1 VGEDYLMKLVTV
13 QEMRDIEQQA
23 NAGGLSYEQM
33 MDKAGQGVAKEILAR
48 YPEYK
53 RTIVGL
59 VGSGNNGG
67 DTLVALGT
75 LAKQGWMTFAYQVK
89 PRSED
94 DALLKWFLQCGGS
107 AISMNQDKNFRKLE
121 EWIKTSSIFV
131 DGVLGTGI
139 ELPLKPDVASLL
151 KFVSSMKHLPTV
163 VAVDC
168 PSGVDCNTGE
178 AATECIPADLTLCM
192 AAIKTGLLNS
202 PACNLVGVMSVIDI
216 GLPKKLE
223 SWAKIEKEV
232 VSPDEVR
239 KVLPE
244 RPMDAN
250 KGTFGTAMIAAG
262 SINFMG
268 AAYLSGSAAY
278 RIGAGLVR
286 LAVPEILATTLAG
299 NIPEATWLI
308 LPDEMGVI
316 SEAASEVLLMN
327 LQKVDALLMGPGW
340 GMEETTGHFLEAIL
354 KNKRDPSKAKRV
366 GFLEAEGSKPVPM
379 KNGLP
384 PLVIDAD
391 GLKHLSR
398 IKDWSKVLP
407 SETILTPHPG
417 EMAFISGKTVTEIQ
431 ANRLDIAQE
440 YAKLWKVVLV
450 LKGANTVVAEPGGLT
465 KVIPIASPALAKAG
479 TGDSLAGIITGLR
492 AQGLSAFDAAWAG
505 AWIHAR
511 AGVLA
516 AKTMGTTASVLS
528 SEVIQSIPKVF
539 SELSY

>member
-1 VGEDYLMKLVTV
+1 
-13 QEMRDIEQQA
+13 
-23 NAGGLSYEQM
+23 
-33 MDKAGQGVAKEILAR
+33 
-48 YPEYK
+48 
-53 RTIVGL
+53 
-59 VGSGNNGG
+59 
-67 DTLVALGT
+67 
-75 LAKQGWMTFAYQVK
+75 
-89 PRSED
+89 
-94 DALLKWFLQCGGS
+94 
-107 AISMNQDKNFRKLE
+107 
-121 EWIKTSSIFV
+121 
-131 DGVLGTGI
+131 
-139 ELPLKPDVASLL
+139 
-151 KFVSSMKHLPTV
+151 
-163 VAVDC
+163 
-168 PSGVDCNTGE
+168 
-178 AATECIPADLTLCM
+178 
-192 AAIKTGLLNS
+192 
-202 PACNLVGVMSVIDI
+202 
-216 GLPKKLE
+216 
-223 SWAKIEKEV
+223 
-232 VSPDEVR
+232 
-239 KVLPE
+239 
-244 RPMDAN
+244 
-250 KGTFGTAMIAAG
+250 
-262 SINFMG
+262 
-268 AAYLSGSAAY
+268 
-278 RIGAGLVR
+278 
-286 LAVPEILATTLAG
+286 
-299 NIPEATWLI
+299 
-308 LPDEMGVI
+308 MGVI

-516 AKTMGTTASVLS
+516 AKTMGTTSCVLS

>member
-1 VGEDYLMKLVTV
+1 MKLVTV

-23 NAGGLSYEQM
+23 NASGLSYEQM

-48 YPEYK
+48 YPDHK
-53 RTIVGL
+53 KTIIGL
-59 VGSGNNGG
+59 VGNGNNGG

-75 LAKQGWMTFAYQVK
+75 LAKQGWLTFAYQVK
-89 PRSED
+89 PRPEE
-94 DALLKWFLQCGGS
+94 DALLKWFLQNGGTS
-107 AISMNQDKNFRKLE
+107 FSLSQDKNFRKLE
-121 EWIKTSSIFV
+121 ELIKAASILL
-131 DGVLGTGI
+131 DGVLGTGF
-139 ELPLKPDVASLL
+139 ELPLKTEVATIL
-151 KFVSSMKHLPTV
+151 KFVSSMKQLPIV

-178 AATECIPADLTLCM
+178 VPAECIPADLTLCM

-202 PACNLVGVMSVIDI
+202 PANRFAGELGVVDI

-223 SWAKIEKEV
+223 SWAKIDKEV
-232 VSPDEVR
+232 VGSDEVR

-250 KGTFGTAMIAAG
+250 KGTFGIAMITAG

-268 AAYLSGSAAY
+268 AAFLAGLAAY
-278 RIGAGLVR
+278 RVGAGLVK

-308 LPDEMGVI
+308 MPDEMGVI

-327 LQKVDALLMGPGW
+327 LQKVDALLLGPGW

-366 GFLEAEGSKPVPM
+366 GFLEAEGSKTAPS

-407 SETILTPHPG
+407 IDTILTPHPG
-417 EMAFISGKTVTEIQ
+417 EMAFISGKTVAEIQ
-431 ANRLDIAQE
+431 ANRLEVAQE
-440 YAKLWKVVLV
+440 YAKLWNVIVV
-450 LKGANTVVAEPGGLT
+450 LKGANTIVAEPGGMA

-479 TGDSLAGIITGLR
+479 TGDALAGIITGLR
-492 AQGLSAFDAAWAG
+492 AEGLSAFEAAWAG

-516 AKTMGTTASVLS
+516 AKAIGTTASVLS
-528 SEVIQSIPKVF
+528 SEVIHSIPKVF
-539 SELSY
+539 FELSY

>member
-1 VGEDYLMKLVTV
+1 MKLVTV
-13 QEMRDIEQQA
+13 QEMRTIEQQA
-23 NAGGLSYEQM
+23 NAGGWSYEQM
-33 MDKAGQGVAKEILAR
+33 MDKAGQGVAKEILVRFADH
-48 YPEYK
+48 K
-53 RTIVGL
+53 KTIIGL

-75 LAKQGWMTFAYQVK
+75 LAKQGWITFAYQVK

-94 DALLKWFLQCGGS
+94 DALLKWFLQCGGI
-107 AISMNQDKNFRKLE
+107 AFSMSQDKNFRKLE
-121 EWIKTSSIFV
+121 EWIKDSSV
-131 DGVLGTGI
+131 LLDGVLGTGI

-151 KFVSSMKHLPTV
+151 KFVSSMKDLPTV

-192 AAIKTGLLNS
+192 AAIKTGLLNF
-202 PACNLVGVMSVIDI
+202 PASNLVGELGVIDI

-223 SWAKIEKEV
+223 SWEGIDREV

-268 AAYLSGSAAY
+268 VAYLAGSAAY
-278 RIGAGLVR
+278 RIGAGLVK

-316 SEAASEVLLMN
+316 SEAASDILLKN
-327 LQKVDALLMGPGW
+327 LLKITALLLGPGW
-340 GMEETTGHFLEAIL
+340 GMEETTGRFLEGVL
-354 KNKRDPSKAKRV
+354 RNKQETVKAKRV
-366 GFLEAEGSKPVPM
+366 GFLDAEESKPVST
-379 KNGLP
+379 KGGLP
-384 PLVIDAD
+384 PLIIDAD
-391 GLKHLSR
+391 GLKHLSH

-407 SETILTPHPG
+407 PESILTPHPG

-431 ANRLDIAQE
+431 ANRLEVAQE
-440 YAKLWKVVLV
+440 YARQWKVILV
-450 LKGANTVVAEPGGLT
+450 LKGANTVVAEPGGMV
-465 KVIPIASPALAKAG
+465 KVIPISSPALAKAG
-479 TGDSLAGIITGLR
+479 TGDALAGIITGLR
-492 AQGLSAFDAAWAG
+492 AQGLSAFDSAWAG

-516 AKTMGTTASVLS
+516 AKSIGTTASVLS
-528 SEVIQSIPKVF
+528 SEVIQSIPMVF